1 MNQVPI
7 VGLKQPKNLT
17 GSLDY
22 FMNQSGS
29 LIQYSSSNYVI
40 MEEDTSTFY
49 RVDVETTDNFF
60 LSASEPVL
68 VHNAPCFVAGT
79 LIDIVGDQG
88 GTREIE
94 NIKVGDAVWTY
105 NHESNQRE
113 LKSVKSV
120 MVKENQ
126 KVVRYTLKEKI
137 SDLKDIHFDVNINE
151 KTIEATYD
159 HPLYVVDKGYCS
171 YSPEQTKEDT
181 GHIVG
186 QIEVGDFLKYHG
198 SDDKIL

>member
-1 MNQVPI
+1 
-7 VGLKQPKNLT
+7 
-17 GSLDY
+17 
-22 FMNQSGS
+22 
-29 LIQYSSSNYVI
+29 
-40 MEEDTSTFY
+40 
-49 RVDVETTDNFF
+49 
-60 LSASEPVL
+60 
-68 VHNAPCFVAGT
+68 
-79 LIDIVGDQG
+79 
-88 GTREIE
+88 
-94 NIKVGDAVWTY
+94 
-105 NHESNQRE
+105 
-113 LKSVKSV
+113 

-151 KTIEATYD
+151 KTIEPTYD

-198 SDDKIL
+198 SDDKILVTNIEELDETKTVYNLDDVEDNHNFFNGVLAHNRGGPPPGYYYSVDSLVFQKM

>member
-1 MNQVPI
+1 
-7 VGLKQPKNLT
+7 
-17 GSLDY
+17 
-22 FMNQSGS
+22 
-29 LIQYSSSNYVI
+29 
-40 MEEDTSTFY
+40 
-49 RVDVETTDNFF
+49 
-60 LSASEPVL
+60 
-68 VHNAPCFVAGT
+68 
-79 LIDIVGDQG
+79 
-88 GTREIE
+88 
-94 NIKVGDAVWTY
+94 
-105 NHESNQRE
+105 
-113 LKSVKSV
+113 

-198 SDDKIL
+198 SDDKILVTNIEELDETNTVYNLDDVEDNHNFFANGVLAHNRGGTTGYYYSGGFTFSENGCNT